1 MKGAAGSGVVAQ
13 DELVRL
19 PDLDVKVFDT
29 CDMLEAYLQTYS
41 KTYISAPPARTRNER
56 FGDNDTADSEKIP
69 IEMKFYNV
77 CTHFRFEQFERTPQF
92 G

>member
-41 KTYISAPPARTRNER
+41 KTYISVLICRAV
-56 FGDNDTADSEKIP
+56 ILL
-69 IEMKFYNV
+69 
-77 CTHFRFEQFERTPQF
+77 
-92 G
+92 

>member
-41 KTYISAPPARTRNER
+41 KTYISDLFCT
-56 FGDNDTADSEKIP
+56 DSSTCADAKREIW
-69 IEMKFYNV
+69 
-77 CTHFRFEQFERTPQF
+77 
-92 G
+92 

>member
-41 KTYISAPPARTRNER
+41 KTYISCECWLTETVAQSYT
-56 FGDNDTADSEKIP
+56 
-69 IEMKFYNV
+69 V
-77 CTHFRFEQFERTPQF
+77 
-92 G
+92 

>member
-41 KTYISAPPARTRNER
+41 KTYISDSSTC
-56 FGDNDTADSEKIP
+56 ADAKREIW
-69 IEMKFYNV
+69 
-77 CTHFRFEQFERTPQF
+77 
-92 G
+92 